1 MAFVTTVK
9 YRIRVNGELTEEIIP
24 QRGLRQGDPLSP
36 ILFNFAVDCLAGM
49 VRQGQN
55 NGLLCGLASNLIDGG
70 VVIL

>member
-1 MAFVTTVK
+1 MKINNQMGAYFVSHKGV
-9 YRIRVNGELTEEIIP
+9 
-24 QRGLRQGDPLSP
+24 RQGDPLSP